1 MTELKPNNVGL
12 SLGVVSA
19 VFYLAC
25 ALFIAVAPNLALS
38 IFNSLF
44 HGIDFTSIAKTSF
57 TLGETIVGLVVIFVT
72 TYIAGALYAW
82 TYNKLQK

>member
-1 MTELKPNNVGL
+1 MAELKPNKVGL
-12 SLGVVSA
+12 SLGAVSA
-19 VFYLAC
+19 VFYVAC

-57 TLGETIVGLVVIFVT
+57 TFGETIVGLIVIFVT
-72 TYIAGALYAW
+72 TYIAGVLYALV
-82 TYNKLQK
+82 YNKM